1 MSERQVTKTSQ
12 EAEKISTLTGVI
24 TSCAGS
30 NIAPVYKRVYDEKLN
45 KMIVKKVDETD
56 IYEFIQASKSTTDL
70 ANLQQR
76 MIALGEIPAV
86 DPTLGSN
93 DLTVFP
99 DNIHDVY
106 KMVNDV
112 DGSFNQ
118 LPDSVKSIFGTK
130 EVYLQSLLDG
140 SYQSKLVAAMSAP
153 KEKEVKQEGE
163 TKHE

>member
-1 MSERQVTKTSQ
+1 MSEKQVIQTSQ
-12 EAEKISTLTGVI
+12 KPEAIKTLDGVVV
-24 TSCAGS
+24 SCPGS
-30 NIAPVYKRVYDEKLN
+30 HIAPVYKRVYDEELK

-140 SYQSKLVAAMSAP
+140 SYQSKLFAAMSAP
-153 KEKEVKQEGE
+153 KEVKQEGE
-163 TKHE
+163 EKHE